1 MEIGGINAISI
12 GAAAVAGFIAAAIY
26 YNLVGKQWQAATGID
41 DQRMHEIIGPACFIT
56 AGISQILIAGIL
68 AGLFYHFGPDSLTI
82 RSALITGGVLWLGF
96 VATPMAVNHRF
107 QGKPWA
113 LTVVDSGS
121 WLVVIAVQGVVL
133 GLMGI

>member
-68 AGLFYHFGPDSLTI
+68 AGLILSFRPGQPDNP
-82 RSALITGGVLWLGF
+82 LGF
-96 VATPMAVNHRF
+96 DHRGRIMARLRRHPHGRQSPVS
-107 QGKPWA
+107 GEA
-113 LTVVDSGS
+113 LGTYGR
-121 WLVVIAVQGVVL
+121 
-133 GLMGI
+133 